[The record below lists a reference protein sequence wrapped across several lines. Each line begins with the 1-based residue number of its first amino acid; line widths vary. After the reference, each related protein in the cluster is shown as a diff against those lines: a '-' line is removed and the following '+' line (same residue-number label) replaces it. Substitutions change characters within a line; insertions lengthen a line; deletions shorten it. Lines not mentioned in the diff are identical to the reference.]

1 MPEEILVE
9 RPAPHIVRLVIN
21 RAEKLNALTKPMWK
35 QLGDLALELA
45 KDDDIRCLMLRGAGE
60 KAFGPGNDISE
71 FANERSNVEQARSY
85 GRIMHDTLTALQDFP
100 APTVAQIHGIC
111 VGGGMEIA
119 GCCDIRIAGASS
131 RFGAPIKNLGLVM
144 AYGELEA
151 LVGLVGPSA
160 AKEVLFEGRIL
171 MRRKPSPRVS
181 SPVSWLMRRLRT
193 RPCSLP
199 KPLRQVRPW
208 SRAGTSASSSALVI
222 QRRFRLRNMTKAFNA
237 SAQKISKPDTRP
249 SSPRKRRSSKTDDPN
264 CRRIPDGRWR
274 RTARGC
280 IWG

>member
-85 GRIMHDTLTALQDFP
+85 GQIMHDTLTALQDFP

-160 AKEVLFEGRIL
+160 AKEVLFEGRIFDAEEAL
-171 MRRKPSPRVS
+171 AKGVLTRIVADEEVADAAMQSAQTIATGAPIVARWHKRFIK
-181 SPVSWLMRRLRT
+181 RLSDPT
-193 RPCSLP
+193 
-199 KPLRQVRPW
+199 PLSAAEYDEGFQCF
-208 SRAGTSASSSALVI
+208 GTEDF
-222 QRRFRLRNMTKAFNA
+222 QTGYKAFLAKETPEFKN
-237 SAQKISKPDTRP
+237 R
-249 SSPRKRRSSKTDDPN
+249 
-264 CRRIPDGRWR
+264 
-274 RTARGC
+274 
-280 IWG
+280 

>member
-35 QLGDLALELA
+35 QLGDLALDFA

-85 GRIMHDTLTALQDFP
+85 GRIMHDTLTALRDFP

-119 GCCDIRIAGASS
+119 GCCDIRIAGAGS

-151 LVGLVGPSA
+151 LVGLVGPAA
-160 AKEVLFEGRIL
+160 AKEILFEGRVFGAEEALAKGVLTRIVADEEVADAA
-171 MRRKPSPRVS
+171 MQSAQTIATGAPMVARWHKRFIK
-181 SPVSWLMRRLRT
+181 RLSDPT
-193 RPCSLP
+193 
-199 KPLRQVRPW
+199 PLSAAEYDEGFQCF
-208 SRAGTSASSSALVI
+208 GTEDF
-222 QRRFRLRNMTKAFNA
+222 QTGYKAFLAKETPEFKN
-237 SAQKISKPDTRP
+237 R
-249 SSPRKRRSSKTDDPN
+249 
-264 CRRIPDGRWR
+264 
-274 RTARGC
+274 
-280 IWG
+280 